1 MKLILAA
8 IFILIS
14 LCEYCFAAQLPY
26 PNEVRSNKEM
36 GPESYYYGN
45 MYLDYSFKHDDIDFL
60 ESKNG
65 KIILYRSGNIKKRPL
80 IISLGGV
87 PPGLVG
93 HGYAIASVKIY
104 YADSKTIEY
113 KLDLIV
119 KEIRRFM
126 NQLDKYDIDSSRI
139 SIMGFREYAMIA
151 ALLATN
157 PNYLSGTSVG
167 FGPIKAA
174 ILLDP
179 LCLDIAMQMST
190 AGPQRDGFIR
200 KKCAGVDAVEE
211 LSPIMHAGAPNAD
224 AFLMMPSTNSTGSE
238 QQLQSFG
245 NALQSSNTAMRIVDF
260 KLTSKRLFEAL
271 GQPSSDVT
279 KSLADFL
286 ENAMPSGSAKPA
298 KD

>member
-14 LCEYCFAAQLPY
+14 LCGHCFAMQLPY
-26 PNEVRSNKEM
+26 PDEVRSNKEM
-36 GPESYYYGN
+36 GPEYYYYGN
-45 MYLDYSFKHDDIDFL
+45 MYLDYSFKHDDIDFP
-60 ESKNG
+60 ESQTG

-80 IISLGGV
+80 IISLGGI

-104 YADSKTIEY
+104 YAESKSIEY

-119 KEIRRFM
+119 KEIRRFV
-126 NQLDKYDIDSSRI
+126 NRLDEYDIDSSRI

-167 FGPIKAA
+167 FGAIKAA

-200 KKCAGVDAVEE
+200 KKCAGVDAVGE
-211 LSPIMHAGAPNAD
+211 LSPIMHAGAPNAG

-245 NALQSSNTAMRIVDF
+245 NALQSSNTATRIVDF

-271 GQPSSDVT
+271 GKPSSEVT

-286 ENAMPSGSAKPA
+286 ENAMPSRSAEPA